1 MRPCSFVPVDEP
13 LRSVL
18 AARRSIG
25 VIWALIQ
32 VVDEG
37 HADCRFFE
45 RNRRTDRVQKRQSNV
60 MKLAEQNEKLKE
72 ELRAMTERL
81 EAAERKQRDLEARA
95 QQRRSG
101 ESTH

>member
-1 MRPCSFVPVDEP
+1 M
-13 LRSVL
+13 
-18 AARRSIG
+18 
-25 VIWALIQ
+25 
-32 VVDEG
+32 
-37 HADCRFFE
+37 
-45 RNRRTDRVQKRQSNV
+45 QKRQSNV